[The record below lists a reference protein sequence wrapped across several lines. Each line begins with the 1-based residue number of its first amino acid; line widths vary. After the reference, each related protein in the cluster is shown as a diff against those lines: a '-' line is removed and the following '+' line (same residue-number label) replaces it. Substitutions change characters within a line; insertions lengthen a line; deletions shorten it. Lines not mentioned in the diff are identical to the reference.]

1 MNEAFQAT
9 PAALKI
15 AVLNYSGTVGKTT
28 VTSHVLA
35 PRTHGAEIIA
45 VESTNESAA
54 DLGLD
59 VEQMR
64 GGHFGRLFRK
74 LLMAEA
80 AIVDV
85 GASNI
90 EDFLT
95 ELVKYDQA
103 HLEIDYYVLPVIPLG
118 KAQRETIKTIQ
129 ALSEIGVPAERVRV
143 LFNRVDADVKEEFAA
158 IFGYARQAGGFLA
171 NPEAAIFENEVFDLL
186 GNKRT
191 TIKEIL
197 ADQKDYRQALR
208 EAPRDD
214 IKLIAHLSDM
224 HALQSLAR
232 PVDRQLDRAFNA
244 LFA

>member
-1 MNEAFQAT
+1 M
-9 PAALKI
+9 KI
-15 AVLNYSGTVGKTT
+15 AVLNYSGSVGKTMA
-28 VTSHVLA
+28 TSHVFA
-35 PRTHGAEIIA
+35 PRIPGAEIIA

-64 GGHFGRLFRK
+64 GEHFGRLFRK
-74 LLMAEA
+74 LLIAQA

-85 GASNI
+85 GTSNI
-90 EDFLT
+90 EDFLA

-103 HLEIDYYVLPVIPLG
+103 HLEIDCYVLPVVTSG

-129 ALSEIGVPAERVRV
+129 ALAEIGVPAERIRV
-143 LFNRVDADVKEEFAA
+143 LFNRVDADVKDEFAPL
-158 IFGYARQAGGFLA
+158 FGYAKQASSFRA

-186 GNKRT
+186 ANKRT
-191 TIKEIL
+191 TIKDIL
-197 ADQKDYRQALR
+197 ADDTDYRQQLR
-208 EAPRDD
+208 EADHTNKKR
-214 IKLIAHLSDM
+214 IAHLSDM

-232 PVDRQLDRAFNA
+232 TVDRQLDHAFNA

>member
-1 MNEAFQAT
+1 MNI
-9 PAALKI
+9 PMKI
-15 AVLNYSGTVGKTT
+15 ATCNYSGSVGKT
-28 VTSHVLA
+28 VATSHVFA
-35 PRTHGAEIIA
+35 PRMPGAEIIA

-64 GGHFGRLFRK
+64 GEHFGRLFRK
-74 LLMAEA
+74 LLTAQS

-90 EDFLT
+90 EDFLA

-103 HLEIDYYVLPVIPLG
+103 HLEIDYYVLPVVASG

-129 ALSEIGVPAERVRV
+129 ALAELGVPADRVRV
-143 LFNRVDADVKEEFAA
+143 LFNRVDADVQEEFAA
-158 IFGYARQAGGFLA
+158 IFGYARQAGGFVA

-186 GNKRT
+186 ANKRT
-191 TIKEIL
+191 TINEIL
-197 ADQKDYRQALR
+197 ADETNYRQLLR
-208 EAPRDD
+208 EADRSDARR
-214 IKLIAHLSDM
+214 IAHLSDM

-232 PVDRQLDRAFNA
+232 PVDRQLDRAFAA
-244 LFA
+244 LFM

>member
-1 MNEAFQAT
+1 M
-9 PAALKI
+9 KI
-15 AVLNYSGTVGKTT
+15 ATLNYSGSVGKTMA
-28 VTSHVLA
+28 TSHVFA
-35 PRTHGAEIIA
+35 PRVPNAEIIA

-64 GGHFGRLFRK
+64 GEHFGRLFRK

-90 EDFLT
+90 EDFLA
-95 ELVKYDQA
+95 ELVKYDEA
-103 HLEIDYYVLPVIPLG
+103 HLEIDYYVLPVVATG

-129 ALSEIGVPAERVRV
+129 ALVEMGVPAERVRV
-143 LFNRVDADVKEEFAA
+143 LFNRVDADVRDEFAA
-158 IFGYARQAGGFLA
+158 IFGYALHAGGFLA

-186 GNKRT
+186 ANKRT
-191 TIKEIL
+191 TIKDIL
-197 ADQKDYRQALR
+197 ADKTDYRQMLR
-208 EAPRDD
+208 EVDRADTAR
-214 IKLIAHLSDM
+214 ISHLSDM
-224 HALQSLAR
+224 HALQALAR
-232 PVDRQLDRAFNA
+232 PVDRQLDRVFDA